1 MIHKVKITNFK
12 KFKDAT
18 IELHNEGVTMLVG
31 GNNSGKTTF
40 LHALATWSYCCI
52 VLKYQKHPNALYAG
66 FNGDGYGVS
75 LADFTPMNIPSFDHL
90 WPNLK
95 STGPY
100 TMKITCFWMIGDV
113 EKHLTIS
120 LNVVQDR
127 LFIKNGDSNV
137 AAGEKI
143 PMLAYLPSFAGIASK
158 EEWYSQASRNK
169 LIGQGVAGAVLR
181 NQIMELYF
189 KNAEEKK
196 RRRGDD
202 KRLKK
207 ADVKWLLEN
216 DPYEILNQTI
226 YEIFKGIIIP
236 TSFDPTFNTYVNI
249 NFAKVTK
256 SGLTYRLL
264 HGFNRRDIMVE
275 GSGFLQWLSVYT
287 FVLSPEIDT
296 VLLDEPDAHLHST
309 LQSVLMDKLCNLAV
323 SSHKQVLVTS
333 HSVELIKAFDY
344 SSILDMKRNSY
355 KYLNEEK
362 QKVKILAGIGTE
374 YFPRLEAV
382 QQNKRVLFTENESDV
397 VFLKDMCSKF
407 AVWPENLVSWP
418 LANKHSERTH
428 LYLYLKD
435 EIRDL
440 KCLSLSDRDTLPKEF
455 VNASLEQ
462 TGVNDN
468 IEPHGELRYRT
479 WRRMEIESYLF
490 SVNAIAKAIV
500 AKQGGVLAARIT
512 EVEGYLHDNHGLTIP
527 ADIKNSNPSPE
538 SEPFFDLDPKTVIN
552 PLCRHFKINKHDIA
566 KNMDGGD
573 VFDDVRTLI
582 NELIAMC

>member
-1 MIHKVKITNFK
+1 
-12 KFKDAT
+12 
-18 IELHNEGVTMLVG
+18 
-31 GNNSGKTTF
+31 
-40 LHALATWSYCCI
+40 
-52 VLKYQKHPNALYAG
+52 
-66 FNGDGYGVS
+66 
-75 LADFTPMNIPSFDHL
+75 
-90 WPNLK
+90 
-95 STGPY
+95 
-100 TMKITCFWMIGDV
+100 
-113 EKHLTIS
+113 
-120 LNVVQDR
+120 
-127 LFIKNGDSNV
+127 
-137 AAGEKI
+137 
-143 PMLAYLPSFAGIASK
+143 
-158 EEWYSQASRNK
+158 
-169 LIGQGVAGAVLR
+169 
-181 NQIMELYF
+181 MELYF

-216 DPYEILNQTI
+216 DPYEILNKTI

-256 SGLTYRLL
+256 TGLTYRLL

-309 LQSVLMDKLCNLAV
+309 LQSVLMDKLCDLAD

-355 KYLNEEK
+355 KYLNEEW

-382 QQNKRVLFTENESDV
+382 QQNKRVIFTENESDV

-407 AVWPENLVSWP
+407 AVWPQNLVSWP

-500 AKQGGVLAARIT
+500 AKHGGELAARIT
-512 EVEGYLHDNHGLTIP
+512 EVKDYLHDTYGLIIP
-527 ADIKNSNPSPE
+527 ADIQNTNPSPE

-552 PLCRHFKINKHDIA
+552 PLCRQFRINKHDIA
-566 KNMDGGD
+566 KNMDDGD